1 MSKAEL
7 DKAVAD
13 TAKSVE
19 SWQSNIK
26 AIEAQIA
33 SAHSRLEKS
42 EAQRKRFALDA
53 SLGNAQATAEI
64 AKARAE
70 AAAAAGDQSD
80 LGHALSQSKEKL
92 IEAEREA
99 TIARN
104 NLARFATEILMRRR
118 IDLAGQ
124 LDKVIDEFSRLHS
137 EYEKLGTEIVNMDV
151 LPQHAHGI
159 TNHHDGALGARRV
172 RAALPKLFD
181 RVYPNAL
188 HDESKKEPLATTE
201 ARHWN
206 LPPAETTTTKAA

>member
-1 MSKAEL
+1 MSKADL
-7 DKAVAD
+7 DKGVAE
-13 TAKSVE
+13 TAKTVE

-42 EAQRKRFALDA
+42 EAHRIRFALDA
-53 SLGNAQATAEI
+53 SLGNVQATAEI

-104 NLARFATEILMRRR
+104 NLAKFEAEVLMRKRV
-118 IDLAGQ
+118 DVAGQ
-124 LDKVIDEFSRLHS
+124 LDEVIAEFVRLHS
-137 EYEKLGTEIVNMDV
+137 AYEKLGNEIVNMDV

-159 TNHHDGALGARRV
+159 TNRHDGALGARRV

-188 HDESKKEPLATTE
+188 HDESTKEPLATTE

-206 LPPAETTTTKAA
+206 LPPVETTTTKAA